1 MLHNMKALLTSLGD
15 LKDSWGHLLA
25 GVLLTVAAYFILVQ
39 SPAPLVLAT
48 GVIVIVIAYL
58 ALMLWCAASLSA
70 GRGELWPYLPNR
82 KASCLLLPLL
92 LATQVLAFAAFYVG
106 RVKTNETPI
115 TDPSTAAYRSFISLT
130 TFSYDRVLSS
140 ANGYRIAFWQIVS
153 GLLLVTCA
161 LPLLVSRL
169 SIFGGSGLRK
179 LEFNGCPILLPDSE
193 EAKASITGNDFK
205 WELPGV
211 AKVTASLD
219 TNRRVEVNAEKKW
232 TAPTLV
238 VISSKGMCDCA
249 T

>member
-1 MLHNMKALLTSLGD
+1 MRDGLKGLVTSLMD

-25 GVLLTVAAYFILVQ
+25 GALLVFAAYFILVQ
-39 SPAPLVLAT
+39 VPVPLKPAT
-48 GVIVIVIAYL
+48 GVIAIVIAYL
-58 ALMLWCAASLSA
+58 ALMLWCTASLSA

-92 LATQVLAFAAFYVG
+92 LAAQVLAFAAIYVG
-106 RVKTNETPI
+106 RVKTDGTTI
-115 TDPSTAAYRSFISLT
+115 TDPSIAAYSSFINLT
-130 TFSYDRVLSS
+130 TFSYDGVLSG
-140 ANGYRIAFWQIVS
+140 ANGNRIAFWQIVS

-169 SIFGGSGLRK
+169 SIFGGAGLKR

-193 EAKASITGNDFK
+193 EAKGSITGNDFT

-211 AKVTASLD
+211 ASVTASL
-219 TNRRVEVNAEKKW
+219 NAGKIEITADKKW

-238 VISSKGMCDCA
+238 VISSKGVCECA
-249 T
+249 K